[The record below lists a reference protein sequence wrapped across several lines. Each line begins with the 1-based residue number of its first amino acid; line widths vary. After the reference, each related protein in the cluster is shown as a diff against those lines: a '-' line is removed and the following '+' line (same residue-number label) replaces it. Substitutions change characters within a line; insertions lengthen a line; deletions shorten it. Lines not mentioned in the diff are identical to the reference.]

1 VWSAES
7 GGGAWGVVA
16 CGLAESVFSACKG
29 PLITE
34 FIGWNMKRRTVL
46 KQAGAVAG
54 TIAVAGCLSEG
65 SGGGD
70 ETESTTSE
78 SDDTESTTEPTET
91 ASMSLSVK
99 SVETTGSSCE
109 SEDSASV
116 AFSDDGASIEGKIPA
131 SNPCHE
137 AAFVDATLESGS
149 LSVTMEAVEKDVD
162 ACQQCLAT
170 VSYSAG
176 VETDDGVPSSVTVKH
191 KANGETST
199 VAEASN

>member
-1 VWSAES
+1 
-7 GGGAWGVVA
+7 
-16 CGLAESVFSACKG
+16 
-29 PLITE
+29 
-34 FIGWNMKRRTVL
+34 MKRRTVL

-54 TIAVAGCLSEG
+54 TIAAAGCLSEG

-78 SDDTESTTEPTET
+78 GEDTETESTSESTET
-91 ASMSLSVK
+91 ASMSVSVT
-99 SVETTGSSCE
+99 SVETAETSCE
-109 SEDSASV
+109 SENTASV
-116 AFSDDGASIEGKIPA
+116 SFSDGGASIEGQIPS

-137 AAFVDATLESGS
+137 AAFVDASLEGGA

-162 ACQQCLAT
+162 TCQQCLAT

-176 VETDDGVPSSVTVKH
+176 VETKNGVPSSVTVKH
-191 KANGETST
+191 EANGETST